1 MVDVV
6 EAHVMDCFRWWR
18 VADLKKAEERLTPL
32 SLANILQ
39 RYLIDGAPAE
49 LPDEEVLVD

>member
-1 MVDVV
+1 
-6 EAHVMDCFRWWR
+6 MDCFRWWR
-18 VADLKKAEERLTPL
+18 VTDLENAEERLTPL

-39 RYLIDGAPAE
+39 RYLIDGAPVE